1 MIFEN
6 KNILVVGLAASGIP
20 TVHTLLKLGA
30 KVTVHDMK
38 NKDQL
43 LDIIT
48 DINSDRVNYILGK
61 YPDEINNYNYI
72 IVSPGV
78 PMDLPF
84 IKEALNQN
92 IIVMG
97 EMELAYQ
104 LCKGR
109 FIAITGTN
117 GKTTTTALT
126 GEIFKNAALESYVV
140 GNIGVAAITKALT
153 ASEKAIMVTEVSSF
167 QLESIIDFKP
177 HIAAIINITP
187 DHLNRHKTMDRY
199 TNAKA
204 NIFSNQGNEDFLV
217 LNADNPITYE
227 LRNKTKSNVILFSR
241 KQKLNVGAF
250 IQDNNIV
257 FSNNGKELVVICG
270 IDELKIPGTH
280 NIENALAAVAISIC
294 AGINKEIIAS
304 TLKSFMGV
312 EHRLEY
318 VDEIDDIIFINDSKG
333 TNPDASTKAIEAI
346 KTPVVLIAG
355 GIDKGSH
362 FAEFIKAFN
371 GKVKHMVLLGET
383 AEKIKEAAEDSA
395 FYNTIIVENME
406 EAVEVSYRLAAKG
419 DTVLLSPACAS
430 WDMYQNFEVRGNH
443 FKSCVNK
450 LRG

>member
-1 MIFEN
+1 MIFKD
-6 KNILVVGLAASGIP
+6 KNILVVGLATSGIP
-20 TVHTLLKLGA
+20 TVNTLLQLGA

-43 LDIIT
+43 LDIIK
-48 DINSDRVNYILGK
+48 DVNSDRVNYILGK

-78 PMDLPF
+78 PRELPF

-104 LCKGR
+104 LCKGS

-204 NIFSNQGNEDFLV
+204 NIFLNQGNEDFLV
-217 LNADNPITYE
+217 LNADNQITYE
-227 LRNKTKSNVILFSR
+227 LRKKTKANVILFSR
-241 KQKLNVGAF
+241 KRKLEVGAF

-257 FSNNGKELVVICG
+257 FSNNGKESVAICG
-270 IDELKIPGTH
+270 VDELKIPGTH

-294 AGINKEIIAS
+294 AGIDNEVIAL
-304 TLKSFMGV
+304 TLKNFMGV

-318 VDEIDDIIFINDSKG
+318 VGEINDIIFINDSKG
-333 TNPDASTKAIEAI
+333 TNPDASIKAIEAI
-346 KTPVVLIAG
+346 KTPVILIAG
-355 GIDKGSH
+355 GIDKGSN
-362 FAEFIKAFN
+362 FGELIKEFN

-383 AEKIKEAAEDSA
+383 AKKIKEAAEHSG
-395 FYNTIIVENME
+395 FYNTTVVKNME
-406 EAVEVSYRLAAKG
+406 EAVAVSNKLATKG
-419 DTVLLSPACAS
+419 DTILLSPACAS